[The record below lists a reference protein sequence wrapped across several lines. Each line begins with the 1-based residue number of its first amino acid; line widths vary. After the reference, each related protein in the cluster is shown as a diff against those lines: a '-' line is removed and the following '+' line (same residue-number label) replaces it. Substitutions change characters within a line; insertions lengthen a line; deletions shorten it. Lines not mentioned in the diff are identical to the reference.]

1 MSGASTARRVLPV
14 AAIALLVLG
23 VLAFWGF
30 DHLVRPVPRIDIS
43 TDPAYAG
50 AIGRRFQARRDL
62 HAIGVTMDRNYAA
75 RIDSIALVG
84 PPGFS
89 GPEVVARSTLPAGAV
104 LEVVAVRR
112 ADSRLVDD
120 VEYVV
125 RRLDAPAPLEGVMV
139 IPVAADSKRR
149 LGVSEADFVPLAH

>member
-1 MSGASTARRVLPV
+1 MSGASTARRLLPV

-30 DHLVRPVPRIDIS
+30 DQLVRPVPRIDIS

-112 ADSRLVDD
+112 GRLVDD